1 VRAARHGGG
10 GVVVLP
16 VSGLMPTMWTVR
28 CGSKG
33 VAGRWFNADGGG
45 GTLMI
50 ELGLGWDD

>member
-1 VRAARHGGG
+1 
-10 GVVVLP
+10 VLP

-28 CGSKG
+28 CGGKG

-50 ELGLGWDD
+50 KLGLGWDD